1 MKEFSVF
8 EQALKF
14 SPLQQTKDQIP
25 GARLFGWPDLGQ
37 IASVSRSDFEERESF
52 LCRTTTPSVEYACL
66 MIENALVLRTN
77 RGGRVYAGFEKL
89 SFLKPVVDRYL
100 RIADVSESVY
110 IFGEPDW
117 QPPRHPNIRLI
128 TLSPDFRLSREW
140 FLIAQSSSLNIAFVA
155 FDELGF
161 ETSTPEQIRFRAI
174 KTSDAAVVGG
184 LSTAVEDVIDW
195 SLAA

>member
-1 MKEFSVF
+1 VKEFSLF

-14 SPLQQTKDQIP
+14 SPLQQTKDEIP
-25 GARLFGWPDLGQ
+25 GARLSGWPDLGR

-110 IFGEPDW
+110 IFGESDW